1 MDISDHIYTPASNRR
16 PQGAPPSPFG
26 AEGGLSEAQLRQM
39 MLGLDRGNTPGGQ
52 LTPSGGPGTPGAED
66 PMMKMM
72 SQMMAGVGAGGVP
85 GGPDA
90 NPFAGMMP
98 PQQASSGPDLY
109 TTLWRILHALV
120 ALGLG
125 LYIVLMTP
133 FTGTKAQRELAY
145 AGEVSSAEKTAAAG
159 GELLWAELE
168 QHKKNF
174 FWAFATAEAVLLT
187 TRFFLDNGR
196 APPSGFIWTILGH
209 LPDPWRGYI
218 SSVVRYGQI
227 FTTVRSDILLCVFV
241 LGACSWYK
249 TIAV

>member
-1 MDISDHIYTPASNRR
+1 M
-16 PQGAPPSPFG
+16 
-26 AEGGLSEAQLRQM
+26 SEAQLRQM
-39 MLGLDRGNTPGGQ
+39 MLSLDRSNTPGGQ
-52 LTPSGGPGTPGAED
+52 LTPGGGPGTPGNED

-72 SQMMAGVGAGGVP
+72 SQMMAGAGGAGGS
-85 GGPDA
+85 DA

-98 PQQASSGPDLY
+98 PPQASKGPDLY

-125 LYIVLMTP
+125 LYIVLLTP

-145 AGEVSSAEKTAAAG
+145 AGEVSSAEKTAAGGG
-159 GELLWAELE
+159 GEQLWSELE

-196 APPSGFIWTILGH
+196 APPGGFVWTIIGH
-209 LPDPWRGYI
+209 VPEPWRGYI

-249 TIAV
+249 TVAV